1 MLTEFKKIVII
12 TFSKK
17 KKVKDGGSRDEKYII

>member
-17 KKVKDGGSRDEKYII
+17 KVKDGGSRDEKYII